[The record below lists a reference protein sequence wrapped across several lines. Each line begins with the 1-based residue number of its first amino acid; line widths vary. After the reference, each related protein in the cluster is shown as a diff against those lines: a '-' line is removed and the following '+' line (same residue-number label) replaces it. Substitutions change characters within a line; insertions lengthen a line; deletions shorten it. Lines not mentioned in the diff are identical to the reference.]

1 MYEPILE
8 LHPTALQWNFLRAF
22 LKIERLSSAPAVE
35 GGILPPGPE
44 WRFQG
49 ARKYIGRAGLA

>member
-22 LKIERLSSAPAVE
+22 LKIERRASAPAVE
-35 GGILPPGPE
+35 GGILPPGPG

-49 ARKYIGRAGLA
+49 ARKYIGRAGWA